1 MKLNGWQRI
10 GIVASVVWAIG
21 AGLYSLNAS
30 HDREAEKAADH
41 VARSCIEAYRNARGV
56 NPPPGQCDVSADQYT
71 VSLQSGE
78 FVDAA
83 IAALVPVSLGWALGY
98 AIVWIRRGFRPVPPA
113 EG

>member
-83 IAALVPVSLGWALGY
+83 IAALVPYL
-98 AIVWIRRGFRPVPPA
+98 
-113 EG
+113 